1 MELNEAASRYFQ
13 YLLVER
19 GDSPSSIASYRED
32 LFAFEKEH
40 PEITQAEELS
50 VEVIKGYLSSLLE
63 REFAPSSILRK
74 LSFFR
79 RFLLFLVEE
88 GCAEEAL
95 PPSFRGPKKRKR
107 LPNVLSTNEVEA
119 LLSMPDEAT
128 ERGARDKAMLETMYA
143 TGLRVSELCSLKKRN
158 LDLSSSLLR
167 VVGKGSKERT
177 VPLSDYARECL
188 LSYLN
193 GFRAHNKGARG
204 PYLFLN
210 RAGKPV
216 SRNYFFLAVRE
227 YAAKAGIDKRVSPH
241 TLRHSFA
248 THLLEN
254 GADLRSVQ
262 ALLGHSKIKTTEI
275 YTEVSS
281 RRIIG
286 AYDLYMKRH

>member
-1 MELNEAASRYFQ
+1 MGLNEAAARYFQ
-13 YLLVER
+13 FLLTEK
-19 GDSPSSIASYRED
+19 GDSPSTVVSYRED
-32 LFAFEKEH
+32 LLAFEKEH
-40 PEITQAEELS
+40 PEISKAEELTPEA
-50 VEVIKGYLSSLLE
+50 VKGYLSSLLE

-88 GCAEEAL
+88 GYSDEAL

-107 LPNVLSTNEVEA
+107 LPNVLTTAEVEA
-119 LLSMPDEAT
+119 LLSMPDT
-128 ERGARDKAMLETMYA
+128 KSERGARDLAMLETMYA
-143 TGLRVSELCSLKKRN
+143 TGLRVSELCSLKRRN
-158 LDLSSSLLR
+158 VDLENGTVR
-167 VVGKGSKERT
+167 VIGKGSKERT
-177 VPLSDYARECL
+177 VPLGDYARECL
-188 LSYLN
+188 LSYLKL
-193 GFRAHNKGARG
+193 FRSRNKGSRS

-210 RAGKPV
+210 RSGKPV

-227 YAAKAGIDKRVSPH
+227 YALKAGIAKKVSPH

-262 ALLGHSKIKTTEI
+262 ALLGHGKIKTTEI

-281 RRIIG
+281 RRIIS
-286 AYDLYMKRH
+286 AYDLYMKRR